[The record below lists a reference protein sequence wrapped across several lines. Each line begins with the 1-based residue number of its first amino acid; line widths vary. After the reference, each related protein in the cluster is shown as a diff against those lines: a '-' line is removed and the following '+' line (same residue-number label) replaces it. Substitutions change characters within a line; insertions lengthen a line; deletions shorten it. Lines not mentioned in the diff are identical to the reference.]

1 MRLLDVN
8 HPFFLPRW
16 RRLAVFGFCLAWAV
30 FEWVAGSP
38 LWGAIATGL
47 AAYAFYALILV
58 FDPAR
63 VPQGREHDREGPKG

>member
-16 RRLAVFGFCLAWAV
+16 RRLAVFLFCLAWAA

-38 LWGAIATGL
+38 IWGAIATGL
-47 AAYAFYALILV
+47 AAYSFYALILV
-58 FDPAR
+58 FDPER
-63 VPQGREHDREGPKG
+63 VRRGEERDPRG